1 MAFGITNGVAC
12 FRRSVDNF
20 ISEEELDDTFAFM
33 DNITIC
39 GMSENDHDE
48 NLVKFQEAAKRRN
61 LTFNK
66 SICTFRTTSLNFISY
81 NISKMKSNL
90 MWNN

>member
-1 MAFGITNGVAC
+1 MAFGITSGVAC
-12 FRRSVDNF
+12 FRRSMGNF

-48 NLVKFQEAAKRRN
+48 NLVKFHEAAKRRN

-66 SICTFRTTSLNFISY
+66 GKCTFRTTSLKFISY
-81 NISKMKSNL
+81 NISKMK
-90 MWNN
+90 